1 MFSGEWSELSAL
13 DGRIDV
19 CGGGDLRR
27 GLGAR
32 RVMNRSHHRHNQ
44 NDLNGSFVVT
54 GSGPIGG
61 APWRESE

>member
-1 MFSGEWSELSAL
+1 MFSGEWSVLSPL

-27 GLGAR
+27 DLGAR
-32 RVMNRSHHRHNQ
+32 RVMNHVYHWHNK
-44 NDLNGSFVVT
+44 NDLNGLRVVT